1 MRPRCG
7 RRPARAPI
15 WADATEGH
23 PALLIAVVL
32 LAVFLPLFGASLLLV
47 LVFDQLILPR
57 LPKLAAT
64 LNRT

>member
-1 MRPRCG
+1 VVGGPLGHRSG
-7 RRPARAPI
+7 RMPLK
-15 WADATEGH
+15 AT

>member
-1 MRPRCG
+1 M
-7 RRPARAPI
+7 
-15 WADATEGH
+15 
-23 PALLIAVVL
+23 VL
-32 LAVFLPLFGASLLLV
+32 LAVLLPLFGASLLLV